1 MSNLTDLP
9 SNHKDNADNMTEN
22 TNDTTKNTD
31 LSPVADTTKSTDA
44 VADEKAVETENS
56 RLKNTDSIS
65 SKLKS
70 TEMKRVGS
78 EGADPESTDSE
89 STDLESSDLES
100 DTAIEDFFAP
110 TKHTHLND
118 GFKAGYVAIV
128 GRPNVGK
135 STLMNHMLG
144 QKLSITSRKPQTT
157 RHRIH
162 GILSNDEMQ
171 AVFVDTPGIHRN
183 EVRAIN
189 ERMNKAAVSALV
201 DVDLVLFVVDSD
213 QWRDDDLLVLQK
225 IGSTDLNV
233 VLVINK
239 ADTLKDKGTLLPL
252 IETFSDSF
260 DFADIV
266 PVSALKNQNLD
277 RLQEV
282 IASHLPVA
290 TPIYDTEQITD
301 RSERFLASEI
311 IREKIMR
318 SAGDEVPYDLTVQ
331 IDEFKDEAAHNDPKT
346 GRPRKA
352 CTFIDATIYVERS
365 GQKAIVI
372 GDKGQRIKQVGMDAR
387 KDMELLFGK
396 KIMLTL
402 WVKIKRGWSDD
413 ERALTSLGY

>member
-1 MSNLTDLP
+1 MSNHNDLP
-9 SNHKDNADNMTEN
+9 LNNEDNAKNMTEN
-22 TNDTTKNTD
+22 TNTSSIQNNVESNDIEQNHAELCNTRLNDAKLNFDNTEDTA
-31 LSPVADTTKSTDA
+31 L
-44 VADEKAVETENS
+44 EN
-56 RLKNTDSIS
+56 NAIEDN
-65 SKLKS
+65 
-70 TEMKRVGS
+70 
-78 EGADPESTDSE
+78 A
-89 STDLESSDLES
+89 LEN
-100 DTAIEDFFAP
+100 DTAIEEFFSPNNNVHMA
-110 TKHTHLND
+110 D
-118 GFKAGYVAIV
+118 GFKTGYVAIV

-135 STLMNHMLG
+135 STLMNHLLG

-225 IGSTDLNV
+225 LGDTNLTV

-239 ADTLKDKGTLLPL
+239 ADTLKDKGSVLPL
-252 IETFSDSF
+252 IETFNDSF

-282 IASHLPVA
+282 IASHLPIA
-290 TPIYDTEQITD
+290 DPIYDTEQITD

-331 IDEFKDEAAHNDPKT
+331 IDGFKDEAAHIDPKT

-387 KDMELLFGK
+387 KDMEQLFDK

-402 WVKIKRGWSDD
+402 WVKVKRGWSDD

>member
-1 MSNLTDLP
+1 MSNHTDLP
-9 SNHKDNADNMTEN
+9 STSKDNAHNMTEN
-22 TNDTTKNTD
+22 TDNKQ
-31 LSPVADTTKSTDA
+31 TDA
-44 VADEKAVETENS
+44 VEPVESMQESRKIGESLTAVQQQDE
-56 RLKNTDSIS
+56 
-65 SKLKS
+65 
-70 TEMKRVGS
+70 S
-78 EGADPESTDSE
+78 EVNEP
-89 STDLESSDLES
+89 ES
-100 DTAIEDFFAP
+100 DTTLENNDAIDGFFAP
-110 TKHTHLND
+110 SNND
-118 GFKAGYVAIV
+118 GVADDFKAGYVAII

-135 STLMNHMLG
+135 STLMNHLLG

-162 GILSNDEMQ
+162 GILSTHEMQ

-213 QWRDDDLLVLQK
+213 QWRDDDLLTLQK
-225 IGSTDLNV
+225 LGDTNLTV

-239 ADTLKDKGTLLPL
+239 ADTLKDKGAILPL
-252 IETFSDSF
+252 IETFNDSF

-266 PVSALKNQNLD
+266 PVSALKNQNLN
-277 RLQEV
+277 RLEEV
-282 IASHLPVA
+282 IASHLPKA
-290 TPIYDTEQITD
+290 SPIYDTEQITD

-331 IDEFKDEAAHNDPKT
+331 IDEFKDEAAHKDPKT

-352 CTFIDATIYVERS
+352 CTFIDATIYVERN

-372 GDKGQRIKQVGMDAR
+372 GEKGQRIKQVGMDAR
-387 KDMELLFGK
+387 KDMEQLFDK
-396 KIMLTL
+396 KVMLTL
-402 WVKIKRGWSDD
+402 WVKVKRGWSDD

>member
-1 MSNLTDLP
+1 MSNHNDLP
-9 SNHKDNADNMTEN
+9 LNNEDNAKNMTEN
-22 TNDTTKNTD
+22 TNTSSTQNNVEANDVEQNHAELGNTR
-31 LSPVADTTKSTDA
+31 LN
-44 VADEKAVETENS
+44 KA
-56 RLKNTDSIS
+56 
-65 SKLKS
+65 KLNVDS
-70 TEMKRVGS
+70 TEDT
-78 EGADPESTDSE
+78 A
-89 STDLESSDLES
+89 LENNAIEN
-100 DTAIEDFFAP
+100 DTAIEEFFSPNNNA
-110 TKHTHLND
+110 HIAD
-118 GFKAGYVAIV
+118 GFKTGYVAIV

-135 STLMNHMLG
+135 STLMNHLLG

-213 QWRDDDLLVLQK
+213 QWRDDDLLTLQK
-225 IGSTDLNV
+225 LGDTNLTV

-239 ADTLKDKGTLLPL
+239 ADTLKDKGSVLPL

-282 IASHLPVA
+282 IASHLPIA
-290 TPIYDTEQITD
+290 DPIYDTEQITD

-331 IDEFKDEAAHNDPKT
+331 IDGFKDEAAHIDPKT

-387 KDMELLFGK
+387 KDMEQLFDK

-402 WVKIKRGWSDD
+402 WVKVKRGWSDD

>member
-1 MSNLTDLP
+1 MSNHLDLP
-9 SNHKDNADNMTEN
+9 SNQKDSNDNMTEN
-22 TNDTTKNTD
+22 KDLSITDSNMANESPIGVNAMKNTD
-31 LSPVADTTKSTDA
+31 DTVKSEQD
-44 VADEKAVETENS
+44 DEQIALN
-56 RLKNTDSIS
+56 ND
-65 SKLKS
+65 
-70 TEMKRVGS
+70 
-78 EGADPESTDSE
+78 D
-89 STDLESSDLES
+89 
-100 DTAIEDFFAP
+100 AIEDFFAQNKP
-110 TKHTHLND
+110 VQLSED
-118 GFKAGYVAIV
+118 FKTGHVAIV

-135 STLMNHMLG
+135 STLMNHLLG

-162 GILSNDEMQ
+162 GILSNDVMQ
-171 AVFVDTPGIHRN
+171 AIFVDTPGIHRN

-201 DVDLVLFVVDSD
+201 DVDLVLFVVDAD

-225 IGSTDLNV
+225 LGDTDLTV

-239 ADTLKDKGTLLPL
+239 ADTLKDKGALLPL

-266 PVSALKNQNLD
+266 PVSALKNKNLD
-277 RLQEV
+277 RLQDV

-290 TPIYDTEQITD
+290 EPIYDTEQITD

-331 IDEFKDEAAHNDPKT
+331 IDAFKDEPAHIDPKT
-346 GRPRKA
+346 GRSRKA
-352 CTFIDATIYVERS
+352 VTFIDATIYVERS

-387 KDMELLFGK
+387 KDMELLFDK

>member
-1 MSNLTDLP
+1 MSNHNDLP
-9 SNHKDNADNMTEN
+9 LNNEDNAKNMTEN
-22 TNDTTKNTD
+22 TNTSSTQNHAESNNARLNDAKLNVDSTK
-31 LSPVADTTKSTDA
+31 DA
-44 VADEKAVETENS
+44 MLENH
-56 RLKNTDSIS
+56 
-65 SKLKS
+65 
-70 TEMKRVGS
+70 
-78 EGADPESTDSE
+78 A
-89 STDLESSDLES
+89 LESNAIEDNALEN
-100 DTAIEDFFAP
+100 DTAIEEFFSPNNNVHMA
-110 TKHTHLND
+110 D
-118 GFKAGYVAIV
+118 GFKTGYVAIV

-135 STLMNHMLG
+135 STLMNHLLG

-213 QWRDDDLLVLQK
+213 QWRDDDLLTLQK
-225 IGSTDLNV
+225 LGDTNLTV

-239 ADTLKDKGTLLPL
+239 ADTLKDKGSVLPL

-282 IASHLPVA
+282 IASHLPIA
-290 TPIYDTEQITD
+290 DPIYDTEQITD

-331 IDEFKDEAAHNDPKT
+331 IDGFKDEAAHIDPKT

-387 KDMELLFGK
+387 KDMEQLFDK

-402 WVKIKRGWSDD
+402 WVKVKRGWSDD

>member
-1 MSNLTDLP
+1 MSNHNDLP
-9 SNHKDNADNMTEN
+9 LNNEDNAKNMTEN
-22 TNDTTKNTD
+22 TNTSSTQNHAESNNARLNDTKLNVDSTK
-31 LSPVADTTKSTDA
+31 DA
-44 VADEKAVETENS
+44 TLENH
-56 RLKNTDSIS
+56 
-65 SKLKS
+65 
-70 TEMKRVGS
+70 
-78 EGADPESTDSE
+78 A
-89 STDLESSDLES
+89 LESNAIEDNALEN
-100 DTAIEDFFAP
+100 DTAIEEFFSPNNTVHMA
-110 TKHTHLND
+110 D
-118 GFKAGYVAIV
+118 GFKTGYVAIV

-135 STLMNHMLG
+135 STLMNHLLG

-213 QWRDDDLLVLQK
+213 QWRDDDLLTLQK
-225 IGSTDLNV
+225 LGDTNLTV

-239 ADTLKDKGTLLPL
+239 ADTLKDKGSVLPL

-282 IASHLPVA
+282 IASHLPIA
-290 TPIYDTEQITD
+290 DPIYDTEQITD

-331 IDEFKDEAAHNDPKT
+331 IDGFKDEAAHIDPKT

-387 KDMELLFGK
+387 KDMEQLFDK

-402 WVKIKRGWSDD
+402 WVKVKRGWSDD

>member
-1 MSNLTDLP
+1 MD
-9 SNHKDNADNMTEN
+9 
-22 TNDTTKNTD
+22 
-31 LSPVADTTKSTDA
+31 
-44 VADEKAVETENS
+44 
-56 RLKNTDSIS
+56 
-65 SKLKS
+65 
-70 TEMKRVGS
+70 G
-78 EGADPESTDSE
+78 
-89 STDLESSDLES
+89 
-100 DTAIEDFFAP
+100 FFAP
-110 TKHTHLND
+110 SNND
-118 GFKAGYVAIV
+118 GVAEDFKAGYVAII

-135 STLMNHMLG
+135 STLMNHLLG

-162 GILSNDEMQ
+162 GILSTHEMQ

-213 QWRDDDLLVLQK
+213 QWRDDDLLTLQK
-225 IGSTDLNV
+225 LGDTNLTV

-239 ADTLKDKGTLLPL
+239 ADTLKDKGSILPL

-277 RLQEV
+277 RLEEV
-282 IASHLPVA
+282 IASHLPKA

-331 IDEFKDEAAHNDPKT
+331 IDEFKDEAAHMDPKT

-352 CTFIDATIYVERS
+352 CTFIDATIYVERN

-372 GDKGQRIKQVGMDAR
+372 GEKGQRIKQVGMDAR
-387 KDMELLFGK
+387 KDMEKLFDK
-396 KIMLTL
+396 KVMLTL
-402 WVKIKRGWSDD
+402 WVKVKRGWSDD

>member
-1 MSNLTDLP
+1 MSNHNDLP
-9 SNHKDNADNMTEN
+9 LNNEDNAKNMTEN
-22 TNDTTKNTD
+22 TNTSSTQNNVEANDVEQNHAESGNTRLNDAKLNVDNTEDTA
-31 LSPVADTTKSTDA
+31 L
-44 VADEKAVETENS
+44 EN
-56 RLKNTDSIS
+56 N
-65 SKLKS
+65 
-70 TEMKRVGS
+70 
-78 EGADPESTDSE
+78 A
-89 STDLESSDLES
+89 LEN
-100 DTAIEDFFAP
+100 DTAIEEFFSPNNNVHMA
-110 TKHTHLND
+110 D
-118 GFKAGYVAIV
+118 GFKTGYVAIV

-135 STLMNHMLG
+135 STLMNHLLG

-225 IGSTDLNV
+225 LGDTNLTV

-239 ADTLKDKGTLLPL
+239 ADTLKDKGSVLPL
-252 IETFSDSF
+252 IETFNDSF

-282 IASHLPVA
+282 IASHLPIA
-290 TPIYDTEQITD
+290 DPIYDTEQITD

-331 IDEFKDEAAHNDPKT
+331 IDGFKDEAAHIDPKT

-387 KDMELLFGK
+387 KDMEQLFDK

-402 WVKIKRGWSDD
+402 WVKVKRGWSDD

>member
-1 MSNLTDLP
+1 MSNDIDSP
-9 SNHKDNADNMTEN
+9 S
-22 TNDTTKNTD
+22 TNSAVIMNVVVDD
-31 LSPVADTTKSTDA
+31 KST
-44 VADEKAVETENS
+44 S
-56 RLKNTDSIS
+56 RLKEALKNKVTDVDID
-65 SKLKS
+65 
-70 TEMKRVGS
+70 TTNVNNS
-78 EGADPESTDSE
+78 ETDNVIDRDNSENDSAIEEFFAINDKAQSTDN
-89 STDLESSDLES
+89 LINS
-100 DTAIEDFFAP
+100 DT
-110 TKHTHLND
+110 
-118 GFKAGYVAIV
+118 FKAGYVAIV

-162 GILSNDEMQ
+162 GILSNHEMQ

-189 ERMNKAAVSALV
+189 ERMNKAATSALV

-225 IGSTDLNV
+225 LGDTNLTV

-239 ADTLKDKGTLLPL
+239 ADTLKNKGTLLPL

-266 PVSALKNQNLD
+266 PVSALRNQNLD

-290 TPIYDTEQITD
+290 DPIYDTEQITD

-331 IDEFKDEAAHNDPKT
+331 IDGFKDEPAHTDPKT

-352 CTFIDATIYVERS
+352 CTFIDATIYVERN

-372 GDKGQRIKQVGMDAR
+372 GDKGQRIKQVGIDAR
-387 KDMELLFGK
+387 KDMEQLLDK

-402 WVKIKRGWSDD
+402 WVKVKRGWSDD

>member
-1 MSNLTDLP
+1 MSNHNDLP
-9 SNHKDNADNMTEN
+9 LNNEDNAKNMTEN
-22 TNDTTKNTD
+22 TNTSSTQNHAESNNARLNDAKLNVDSTK
-31 LSPVADTTKSTDA
+31 DA
-44 VADEKAVETENS
+44 TLENH
-56 RLKNTDSIS
+56 
-65 SKLKS
+65 
-70 TEMKRVGS
+70 
-78 EGADPESTDSE
+78 A
-89 STDLESSDLES
+89 LESNAIEDNALEN
-100 DTAIEDFFAP
+100 DTAIEEFFSPNNNVHMA
-110 TKHTHLND
+110 D
-118 GFKAGYVAIV
+118 GFKTGYVAIV

-135 STLMNHMLG
+135 STLMNHLLG

-213 QWRDDDLLVLQK
+213 QWRDDDLLTLQK
-225 IGSTDLNV
+225 LGDTNLTV

-239 ADTLKDKGTLLPL
+239 ADTLKDKGSVLPL

-282 IASHLPVA
+282 IASHLPIA
-290 TPIYDTEQITD
+290 DPIYDTEQITD

-331 IDEFKDEAAHNDPKT
+331 IDGFKDEAAHIDPKT

-387 KDMELLFGK
+387 KDMEQLFDK

-402 WVKIKRGWSDD
+402 WVKVKRGWSDD

>member
-1 MSNLTDLP
+1 MSNHTDVP
-9 SNHKDNADNMTEN
+9 SNNEDSTQNMIENTDVDTNADSVEEITID
-22 TNDTTKNTD
+22 ND
-31 LSPVADTTKSTDA
+31 
-44 VADEKAVETENS
+44 
-56 RLKNTDSIS
+56 
-65 SKLKS
+65 
-70 TEMKRVGS
+70 M
-78 EGADPESTDSE
+78 
-89 STDLESSDLES
+89 
-100 DTAIEDFFAP
+100 AIEEFFAP
-110 TKHTHLND
+110 NTNARMAD
-118 GFKAGYVAIV
+118 DFRAGYVAIV

-135 STLMNHMLG
+135 STLMNHLLG

-162 GILSNDEMQ
+162 GILSNHEMQ

-213 QWRDDDLLVLQK
+213 QWRDDDLLTFQK
-225 IGSTDLNV
+225 LGDTNLTV

-239 ADTLKDKGTLLPL
+239 SDTLKDKGSVLPL
-252 IETFSDSF
+252 IETFNESF

-290 TPIYDTEQITD
+290 APIYDTEQITD

-331 IDEFKDEAAHNDPKT
+331 IDAFKDEPAHTDPKT

-387 KDMELLFGK
+387 KDMEQLFDK

-402 WVKIKRGWSDD
+402 WVKVKRGWSDD

>member
-1 MSNLTDLP
+1 MSNQPDNFDQEQLGTDR
-9 SNHKDNADNMTEN
+9 ADNNNDAIDAFFSADNEN
-22 TNDTTKNTD
+22 
-31 LSPVADTTKSTDA
+31 
-44 VADEKAVETENS
+44 KA
-56 RLKNTDSIS
+56 RS
-65 SKLKS
+65 S
-70 TEMKRVGS
+70 E
-78 EGADPESTDSE
+78 
-89 STDLESSDLES
+89 
-100 DTAIEDFFAP
+100 
-110 TKHTHLND
+110 
-118 GFKAGYVAIV
+118 FKAGFVAIV

-162 GILSNDEMQ
+162 GILSTDEMQ
-171 AVFVDTPGIHRN
+171 AVFVDTPGIHQN

-189 ERMNKAAVSALV
+189 ERMNKAAFSALV

-213 QWRDDDLLVLQK
+213 QWREDDLLTLQK
-225 IGSTDLNV
+225 LGETDLTV

-239 ADTLKDKGTLLPL
+239 ADTIKDKGAILPL

-277 RLQEV
+277 RLEQV

-290 TPIYDTEQITD
+290 EPIFDTEQITD

-331 IDEFKDEAAHNDPKT
+331 IDEFKDEPAHLDPKT

-352 CTFIDATIYVERS
+352 MTFIDATIFVERS

-372 GDKGQRIKQVGMDAR
+372 GEKGQRIKQVGIDAR
-387 KDMELLFGK
+387 RDMEQLFDK
-396 KIMLTL
+396 KVMLTL
-402 WVKIKRGWSDD
+402 WVKVKRGWSDD
-413 ERALTSLGY
+413 ERALNSLGY

>member
-1 MSNLTDLP
+1 MSNHNDLP
-9 SNHKDNADNMTEN
+9 LNNEDNAKNMTEN
-22 TNDTTKNTD
+22 TNTSSTQNHAESNNARLNDAKLNVDSTK
-31 LSPVADTTKSTDA
+31 DA
-44 VADEKAVETENS
+44 TLEN
-56 RLKNTDSIS
+56 NAIEDN
-65 SKLKS
+65 
-70 TEMKRVGS
+70 
-78 EGADPESTDSE
+78 A
-89 STDLESSDLES
+89 LEN
-100 DTAIEDFFAP
+100 DTAIEEFFSSNNNA
-110 TKHTHLND
+110 HTVD
-118 GFKAGYVAIV
+118 GFKTGYVAIV

-135 STLMNHMLG
+135 STLMNHLLG

-213 QWRDDDLLVLQK
+213 QWRDDDLLTLQK
-225 IGSTDLNV
+225 LGDTNLTV

-239 ADTLKDKGTLLPL
+239 ADTLKDKGSVLPL

-282 IASHLPVA
+282 IASHLPIA
-290 TPIYDTEQITD
+290 DPIYDTEQITD

-331 IDEFKDEAAHNDPKT
+331 IDGFKDEAAHIDPKT

-352 CTFIDATIYVERS
+352 CTFINATIYVERS

-387 KDMELLFGK
+387 KDMEQLFDK

-402 WVKIKRGWSDD
+402 WVKVKRGWSDD

>member
-1 MSNLTDLP
+1 MSNHPDLP
-9 SNHKDNADNMTEN
+9 FNLKDNINNMNEDKRTNQANDIEPEHTTHTNKAEDRKIGASLTSTQQHSDNAVDEGADFEN
-22 TNDTTKNTD
+22 NDTT
-31 LSPVADTTKSTDA
+31 DTI
-44 VADEKAVETENS
+44 
-56 RLKNTDSIS
+56 DS
-65 SKLKS
+65 
-70 TEMKRVGS
+70 
-78 EGADPESTDSE
+78 
-89 STDLESSDLES
+89 
-100 DTAIEDFFAP
+100 FFASSGSKDI
-110 TKHTHLND
+110 TD
-118 GFKAGYVAIV
+118 DFKAGYVAIV

-135 STLMNHMLG
+135 STLMNHLLG

-162 GILSNDEMQ
+162 GILTTDEMQ
-171 AVFVDTPGIHRN
+171 AVFVDTPGIHHN

-189 ERMNKAAVSALV
+189 ERMNKAALSALV

-213 QWRDDDLLVLQK
+213 QWRDDDLLTLQK
-225 IGSTDLNV
+225 LGETDLTI

-239 ADTLKDKGTLLPL
+239 ADTLSDKGTLLPL

-277 RLQEV
+277 RLEEV
-282 IASHLPVA
+282 IASHLPTA
-290 TPIYDTEQITD
+290 LPIYDLEQITD

-318 SAGDEVPYDLTVQ
+318 SSGDEVPYDLTVQ
-331 IDEFKDEAAHNDPKT
+331 IDQFKDEPAHKDPKT

-372 GDKGQRIKQVGMDAR
+372 GDKGQRIKQVGIDAR
-387 KDMELLFGK
+387 KDMEQLFDK

-402 WVKIKRGWSDD
+402 WVKVKRGWSDD